1 MRQPDRPIQAVRAP
15 TRRSPE
21 EESHDAYR
29 QALLAAGH
37 RLSWY
42 DYVGDINRFRHRSSG
57 DLLTETAVINLL
69 GHTIPEKMPIAK
81 ALYSNAL
88 GVRQYARMTFIPG
101 EGEHVISKGQLE
113 LNTWRPTTIVAKV
126 GDPALFLHLVNHV
139 FDGDPIAAGF
149 FLDAIASLVQKPGTK
164 WHFMIVIIGLQGV
177 GKSLLLEVVAV
188 LVGKHNAVFPAIDA
202 LRGTFTGWLAN
213 AYVVLFHEMER
224 MGREAATRLKSWIT
238 SDTLLINQKGVP
250 EYQIRNHANFI
261 ACANHD
267 DVAMLDPD
275 DRRTFTWI
283 SQAQKQ
289 PPEYYQAFCDWFF
302 DGDGAAI
309 VLDFLQK
316 RDLSG
321 FNPKAAPPKTV
332 GRERLIANSRSE
344 AAAFLQDALDS
355 GAPPFVT
362 DLCVVND
369 VLQFLRV
376 HQVRC
381 TYAEVMR
388 FLRDA
393 GAISL
398 GQRRVRGTR
407 PNLWAVRHQTR
418 WQAASGDEIANAY
431 VPVFD
436 QATLLR
442 ERADQERHSA
452 VMPTRKPLK
461 VVNATT
467 DSETL

>member
-1 MRQPDRPIQAVRAP
+1 MKQPDQHGLTVRAP

-21 EESHDAYR
+21 DEAKAAYR
-29 QALLAAGH
+29 QALQAAGN
-37 RLSWY
+37 RLGLY
-42 DYVGDINRFRHRSSG
+42 DYVGDINRFRHRISG

-69 GHTIPEKMPIAK
+69 GHTIPEKMSFAK
-81 ALYSNAL
+81 ALYSDAL
-88 GVRQYARMTFIPG
+88 EVRQYARMTFIPG
-101 EGEHVISKGQLE
+101 EGEHVIRNGQLE
-113 LNTWRPTTIVAKV
+113 LNTWRPTMIVAKA

-149 FLDAIASLVQKPGTK
+149 FLKAIASLVQKPSTK
-164 WHFMIVIIGLQGV
+164 WGFMILIIGAQGI

-188 LVGKHNAVFPAIDA
+188 LVGKHNAVFPTIDA

-213 AYVVLFHEMER
+213 AYVALFHEMER

-238 SDTLLINQKGVP
+238 SETLLINQKNVP
-250 EYQIRNHANFI
+250 EYQIQNVINVMG
-261 ACANHD
+261 CANHD
-267 DVAMLDPD
+267 DVALLDPD

-289 PPEYYQAFCDWFF
+289 PPEYYQVFCDWFF
-302 DGDGAAI
+302 QGDGAAI
-309 VLDFLQK
+309 VLDYLLQ
-316 RDLSG
+316 RDLSD

-344 AAAFLQDALDS
+344 AAAFLQEALDS
-355 GAPPFVT
+355 EAPPFVS
-362 DLCVVND
+362 DLCTANEL
-369 VLQFLRV
+369 LQYLRS

-381 TYAEVMR
+381 SYAEVMR

-407 PNLWAVRHQTR
+407 PNLWAVRHQAR
-418 WQAASGDEIANAY
+418 WETASGDDIANAY
-431 VPVFD
+431 VPAFD

-442 ERADQERHSA
+442 ERADHERHSA
-452 VMPTRKPLK
+452 VMPTRKHLK
-461 VVNATT
+461 VVNTMT